1 VSQEPPTRAAPA
13 PGSPDFV
20 AEPPLVFPADGAS
33 ADGASA
39 DGASADGVVG
49 ASHGGPPDGE
59 VPDAADGAPPRR
71 RRTRRWL
78 VEWAVI
84 ILVAVGVAFG
94 VRTFV
99 AQTYFVPSTS
109 MWPTLKAG
117 DRIVVSKIYGAIEP
131 GDIIVFKRPPAEHCG
146 GPPVPDL
153 VKRVIGL
160 PGQTVS
166 AHGGKVYITG
176 RLQKEPW
183 LPKGTQT
190 FTTMTHPFKV
200 PKGDYFVMGDNRVNS
215 CDSRTW
221 GPVKASYVVGK
232 VFLILWPPS
241 QLRFF

>member
-1 VSQEPPTRAAPA
+1 MSQEPPTRAAPA

-20 AEPPLVFPADGAS
+20 AEPSLVFPADRAS
-33 ADGASA
+33 PDGADGASP
-39 DGASADGVVG
+39 DGADR
-49 ASHGGPPDGE
+49 ASHVGGPPDGE
-59 VPDAADGAPPRR
+59 GPDAADGAPPRR
-71 RRTRRWL
+71 RRTRRWI
-78 VEWAVI
+78 VEWVVI
-84 ILVAVGVAFG
+84 VLVAVGVAFG

-166 AHGGKVYITG
+166 AHGGKVYVTG
-176 RLQKEPW
+176 KLQSEPW

-190 FTTMTHPFKV
+190 FTTMTHPRKV

>member
-1 VSQEPPTRAAPA
+1 MSQEPPTRAAPA

-20 AEPPLVFPADGAS
+20 AEPPLVFP